1 MNEPLG
7 PDALARAQTLVLN
20 LLAKGWS
27 HQRIAEGMDDRVS
40 PRTIYR
46 WAKGEHAPQQAKDLV
61 ALERLVEKSVSA

>member
-46 WAKGEHAPQQAKDLV
+46 WAKGEHSPQQAKDLV